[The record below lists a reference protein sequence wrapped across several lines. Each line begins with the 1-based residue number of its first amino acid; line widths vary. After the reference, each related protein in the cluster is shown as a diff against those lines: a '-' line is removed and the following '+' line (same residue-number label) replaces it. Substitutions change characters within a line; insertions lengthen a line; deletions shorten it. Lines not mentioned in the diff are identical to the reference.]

1 MVEATTS
8 RGAVRI
14 GRALASPIGV
24 LITVPLLVAAVG
36 LAILWL
42 GREATRGATDEMAR
56 AQLTEQANRVQLDV
70 AYALDQA
77 GPILERL
84 RALADPARPID
95 EIGVR
100 LH

>member
-56 AQLTEQANRVQLDV
+56 ADPRDARDNPEDAH
-70 AYALDQA
+70 
-77 GPILERL
+77 ER
-84 RALADPARPID
+84 DAR
-95 EIGVR
+95 
-100 LH
+100 